1 MSFTVLGLTGHWY
14 GLVVGFSA
22 LCYLGAAGLLGY
34 RRRLPAGAIRLFGL
48 MGIPLALLF
57 SRLLFCA
64 ANFAYYTET
73 ISQPWRMLAFW
84 DGGYSLLGALCGLL
98 VAAWLAARACGV
110 RFGVLADVTAVP
122 LGVLV
127 LGIRLAESLT
137 GGALGVG
144 RQVEVG
150 GTLLTT
156 LPWLF
161 LPDRLGTLT
170 LYRLAV
176 YRYEA
181 AAALLIL
188 SFSLGLFF
196 GRHPRW
202 KPRPGDVAMIV
213 FSLFGASQ
221 VLLESLRDDGHMILG
236 FIRAQQ
242 VGYAL
247 IPLVALAVFCA
258 RYAHIREARNTVV
271 TAWVLLPVAGL
282 VALLM
287 IHPLN
292 HVLDLT
298 GKRPVGLAVLLALA
312 VYFGFFLRLRGANQR
327 LILTWLT
334 ALTAIGVC
342 VMVEFSVDGSANLVR
357 DYALM
362 GLCCL
367 VLFLAPFTLW
377 RELRKRVYRE
387 ESLAVHLG
395 RP

>member
-14 GLVVGFSA
+14 GLVVGVSA
-22 LCYLGAAGLLGY
+22 LCYLGAAGVFGY
-34 RRRLPAGAIRLFGL
+34 RRRLPTGAIRLFGL
-48 MGIPLALLF
+48 VGIPLALLF

-98 VAAWLAARACGV
+98 TAAWITARARGV
-110 RFGVLADVTAVP
+110 RFGVMADVTAVP
-122 LGVLV
+122 LGVLLFGV
-127 LGIRLAESLT
+127 RLAESLT

-150 GTLLTT
+150 GTLLQT

-181 AAALLIL
+181 AAALVVL
-188 SFSLGLFF
+188 SLSLGLFY

-213 FSLFGASQ
+213 FAMFSASQ

-236 FIRAQQ
+236 FIRVQQ
-242 VGYAL
+242 VGYVL

-258 RYAHIREARNTVV
+258 RYAHIGEARIAVV

-282 VALLM
+282 IALLM
-287 IHPLN
+287 IHPLI

-298 GKRPVGLAVLLALA
+298 GKRPVGLALLAALA
-312 VYFGFFLRLRGANQR
+312 VYFAFFLRLRGANAR
-327 LILTWLT
+327 LILTWLV
-334 ALTAIGVC
+334 AFAAVAAC
-342 VMVEFSVDGSANLVR
+342 VMVEFSVDGSANLIR
-357 DYALM
+357 DYAVM
-362 GLCCL
+362 GFCCL